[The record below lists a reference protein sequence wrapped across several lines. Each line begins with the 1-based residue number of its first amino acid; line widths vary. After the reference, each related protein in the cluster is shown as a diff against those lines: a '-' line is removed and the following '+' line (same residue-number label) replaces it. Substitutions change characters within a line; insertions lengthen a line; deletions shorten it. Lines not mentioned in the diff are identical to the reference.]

1 MNGTKG
7 SVKMKN
13 VIQWVIDFFTEYA
26 NTPMYQRTIGQD
38 AWFIILVGLIAII
51 AVGVGS
57 LLTMLIYKLKQ
68 WMKK

>member
-1 MNGTKG
+1 
-7 SVKMKN
+7 MKD

-57 LLTMLIYKLKQ
+57 LLTMLIYKLKR
-68 WMKK
+68 WIKNNKTNFHWF

>member
-1 MNGTKG
+1 MN
-7 SVKMKN
+7 N

-38 AWFIILVGLIAII
+38 AWFIILSGLIAII

-57 LLTMLIYKLKQ
+57 LLTMLIYKLKR
-68 WMKK
+68 WIKNNKTNILRR

>member
-1 MNGTKG
+1 MN
-7 SVKMKN
+7 N

-51 AVGVGS
+51 VVGVGS
-57 LLTMLIYKLKQ
+57 LLTMLIYKLKR
-68 WMKK
+68 WIKK

>member
-1 MNGTKG
+1 
-7 SVKMKN
+7 MKN
-13 VIQWVIDFFTEYA
+13 IIQWVIDFFTEYA

-51 AVGVGS
+51 AVGVGL

-68 WMKK
+68 WIKK

>member
-1 MNGTKG
+1 MND
-7 SVKMKN
+7 

-38 AWFIILVGLIAII
+38 AWFIILVGLIAVV

-57 LLTMLIYKLKQ
+57 LLTMLIYKLKR
-68 WMKK
+68 WIKK

>member
-1 MNGTKG
+1 MN
-7 SVKMKN
+7 N
-13 VIQWVIDFFTEYA
+13 IIQWVIDFFTEYA

-57 LLTMLIYKLKQ
+57 LLTMLIYKLKR
-68 WMKK
+68 WIKK

>member
-1 MNGTKG
+1 
-7 SVKMKN
+7 MKN

>member
-1 MNGTKG
+1 MN
-7 SVKMKN
+7 N

-38 AWFIILVGLIAII
+38 AWFIILIGLIAII

-57 LLTMLIYKLKQ
+57 LLTMLIYKLKR
-68 WMKK
+68 WIKNNKTNILRR

>member
-1 MNGTKG
+1 
-7 SVKMKN
+7 MKN

-38 AWFIILVGLIAII
+38 AWFIILVGLIAVV

-57 LLTMLIYKLKQ
+57 LLTMLIYKLKR
-68 WMKK
+68 WIKK

>member
-1 MNGTKG
+1 
-7 SVKMKN
+7 MKN
-13 VIQWVIDFFTEYA
+13 VIQWVIDFFAEYA

-57 LLTMLIYKLKQ
+57 LLTMLIYKLKR
-68 WMKK
+68 WIKK

>member
-1 MNGTKG
+1 
-7 SVKMKN
+7 MKN

-38 AWFIILVGLIAII
+38 AWFIILVGLIAVI

-57 LLTMLIYKLKQ
+57 LLTMLIYKLKR
-68 WMKK
+68 WIKNKLN

>member
-1 MNGTKG
+1 
-7 SVKMKN
+7 MKN

-38 AWFIILVGLIAII
+38 AWFIILVGLIAVI

-57 LLTMLIYKLKQ
+57 LLTMLIYKLKR

>member
-1 MNGTKG
+1 
-7 SVKMKN
+7 MKDI
-13 VIQWVIDFFTEYA
+13 IQWVIDFFTEYA

-57 LLTMLIYKLKQ
+57 LLTMLIYKLKR